1 MSAPAT
7 QLPIAGY
14 RDSFRYLGRQLR
26 GRAVPIT
33 VVVLAGIITAVAGL
47 AGPWVIGG
55 LVDELRADPSAAA
68 VWRGAV
74 IVVVAGIVLGLG
86 TWIGRAV
93 LARVTEPAVSRL
105 REDVMSRALE
115 LDSGTVE
122 RTGTGDLVSRVA
134 DDSRKISESTEQ
146 ILPLFLQ
153 SVFVVVISAIGLTAL
168 DWRLGLVGLVAVP
181 MYYLTIAWY
190 LPRGE
195 PMYRAERAA
204 FGRRAGRL
212 LSSLTGRDTL
222 RAYRKQ
228 QVELERIHSAS
239 TEARDL
245 SIGVFRFL
253 TSAMSRNNRAEAV
266 VLSCIIIA
274 GFALVWF
281 DETTAGAVTTAALV
295 YHRLFNPIGAI
306 VGLFDEML
314 SAGASLTRMVGVI
327 QASTAAVETAQSS
340 GAACA
345 ARGSDAASGPNSG
358 IALSSVEF
366 TYPAAGDEDDAHEP
380 VLHGV
385 DLEVPPGTVIA
396 VVGTT
401 GSGKTT
407 MAKIAA
413 GILTPSTGSA
423 RFGERQLSDF
433 AEPELRAHVCM
444 VSQEVHT
451 FVGTV
456 RDNVAL
462 AKPEAD
468 AAEVEDALRAVGADF
483 AFSLPEGLDTDIGDG
498 GHRLSPLEDQL
509 LALARVQ
516 LADPDLVVLD
526 EATAEAGSSGAR
538 ALETAAAKVL
548 DGRAGLVVAHRLNQ
562 AHRADRILVMEHG
575 RIVEQGT
582 HDELVAAGS
591 RYAELWEAWNV

>member
-1 MSAPAT
+1 MSAAST
-7 QLPIAGY
+7 QLPIASY
-14 RDSFRYLGRQLR
+14 RASFRYIGAQLR
-26 GRAVPIT
+26 GRAAPIAA
-33 VVVLAGIITAVAGL
+33 VVLAGVVTAVAGL

-55 LVDELRADPSAAA
+55 LVDELRADPTADA
-68 VWRGAV
+68 VWRGAL
-74 IVVVAGIVLGLG
+74 IVAVAGIVLGLG
-86 TWIGRAV
+86 TWLGRAA
-93 LARVTEPAVSRL
+93 LARVTEAAVSRL

-153 SVFVVVISAIGLTAL
+153 SVFVVVISGVGLAAL

-222 RAYRKQ
+222 RAFRKQ
-228 QVELERIHSAS
+228 RVELERIHSAS

-266 VLSCIIIA
+266 VLSCIIVA

-327 QASTAAVETAQSS
+327 QAAERAQSPTYGS
-340 GAACA
+340 EAQGRGPTTRVGAAL
-345 ARGSDAASGPNSG
+345 
-358 IALSSVEF
+358 ALTSVEF
-366 TYPAAGDEDDAHEP
+366 TYPASGDEPDAHEP

-385 DLEVPPGTVIA
+385 DLEVPPGSVVA

-407 MAKIAA
+407 LAKMAA
-413 GILTPSTGSA
+413 GILAPSTGSA
-423 RFGERQLSDF
+423 RFVGRPLADYTG
-433 AEPELRAHVCM
+433 PELRAHVCM

-468 AAEVEDALRAVGADF
+468 ATEVEDALRAVGADF
-483 AFSLPEGLDTDIGDG
+483 AFSLPEGLDTEIGDG
-498 GHRLSPLEDQL
+498 GYRLSPMEDQL
-509 LALARVQ
+509 LALARVH

-548 DGRAGLVVAHRLNQ
+548 EGRAGLVVAHRLNQ
-562 AHRADRILVMEHG
+562 AQHADRILVMEHG

-582 HDELVAAGS
+582 HVELVSAGA
-591 RYAELWEAWNV
+591 RYAKLWEAWDV

>member
-7 QLPIAGY
+7 HLPVASY
-14 RDSFRYLGRQLR
+14 RASFRYLGAQLP
-26 GRAVPIT
+26 GRAAPIA
-33 VVVLAGIITAVAGL
+33 VVVLAGVITAVAGL

-55 LVDELRADPSAAA
+55 LVDELRADPAADA
-68 VWRGAV
+68 VWRGAL
-74 IVVVAGIVLGLG
+74 IVAVAGIILGLG
-86 TWIGRAV
+86 TWIGRAA

-115 LDSGTVE
+115 LDLGTVE

-153 SVFVVVISAIGLTAL
+153 SVFVVVISGVGLAAL

-190 LPRGE
+190 LPRAE
-195 PMYRAERAA
+195 PIYRAERAA

-228 QVELERIHSAS
+228 QVELDRIHSAS

-245 SIGVFRFL
+245 SIGVFKFL
-253 TSAMSRNNRAEAV
+253 TSAISRNNRAEAV
-266 VLSCIIIA
+266 VLSCIIVA

-327 QASTAAVETAQSS
+327 QAADNPQSPAHGSAEQGRGAVT
-340 GAACA
+340 GA
-345 ARGSDAASGPNSG
+345 DAALVLG
-358 IALSSVEF
+358 SVEF
-366 TYPAAGDEDDAHEP
+366 TYPASGDEADAHEP

-385 DLEVPPGTVIA
+385 DLVVPSGSVIA

-413 GILTPSTGSA
+413 GILTPSAGTAHFAGRPLA
-423 RFGERQLSDF
+423 DF

-456 RDNVAL
+456 HDNVAL
-462 AKPEAD
+462 AKPYAD
-468 AAEVEDALRAVGADF
+468 AIEVEDALRAVGADF
-483 AFSLPEGLDTDIGDG
+483 AFSLPDGLDTEIGDS
-498 GHRLSPLEDQL
+498 GHRLSPMEDQL

-538 ALETAAAKVL
+538 ALEAAAAKVL
-548 DGRAGLVVAHRLNQ
+548 DGRAGLVIAHRLNQ
-562 AHRADRILVMEHG
+562 AQHADRVVVMEHG
-575 RIVEQGT
+575 RIAEQGT
-582 HDELVAAGS
+582 HDELVSAGA
-591 RYAELWEAWNV
+591 RYAELWEAWNL

>member
-1 MSAPAT
+1 MSAPA
-7 QLPIAGY
+7 QAPNLPIASY
-14 RDSFRYLGRQLR
+14 RDSFRYLATLLR
-26 GRAVPIT
+26 GRTAPIV
-33 VVVLAGIITAVAGL
+33 VVVLAGIVTAIAGL
-47 AGPWVIGG
+47 AGPWVIGR
-55 LVDELRADPSAAA
+55 LVDELRADPSADA

-74 IVVVAGIVLGLG
+74 IVVVAGIVLALG
-86 TWIGRAV
+86 TWLGRAA

-105 REDVMSRALE
+105 REDVMTRALE
-115 LDSGTVE
+115 LDAGTIE

-134 DDSRKISESTEQ
+134 DDSRKISESTEH

-168 DWRLGLVGLVAVP
+168 DWRLGLVGLVAIP

-195 PMYRAERAA
+195 PLYRAERAA

-212 LSSLTGRDTL
+212 LSSLNGRETL

-228 QVELERIHSAS
+228 EVELKRVHSAS

-266 VLSCIIIA
+266 VLSCIIVA

-306 VGLFDEML
+306 VGLFDEVL

-327 QASTAAVETAQSS
+327 EGADRAAVPASTTVTGTGRHGQQLVTLS
-340 GAACA
+340 G
-345 ARGSDAASGPNSG
+345 
-358 IALSSVEF
+358 VEF
-366 TYPAAGDEDDAHEP
+366 TYPPAGDELAAHQP

-385 DLEVPPGTVIA
+385 DLEISRGETVA

-413 GILTPSTGSA
+413 GILAPSTGSTSLDG
-423 RFGERQLSDF
+423 RDF
-433 AEPELRAHVCM
+433 VEYTESELRGRVCM

-451 FVGTV
+451 FVGSV
-456 RDNVAL
+456 HNNVAL
-462 AKPEAD
+462 AKPD
-468 AAEVEDALRAVGADF
+468 ASTAEVEAALRAVGADF
-483 AFSLPEGLDTDIGDG
+483 ALALPGGLDTELGDG
-498 GHRLSPLEDQL
+498 GHRLTPMEDQL
-509 LALARVQ
+509 LALARVH
-516 LADPDLVVLD
+516 LADPDLVILD

-538 ALETAAAKVL
+538 ALETAAEKVL
-548 DGRAGLVVAHRLNQ
+548 AERAALVVAHRLNQ
-562 AHRADRILVMEHG
+562 AQHADRILVMDAG

-582 HDELVAAGS
+582 HSELVEAGG
-591 RYAELWEAWNV
+591 RYAELWRAWKM

>member
-1 MSAPAT
+1 MSAPT
-7 QLPIAGY
+7 TTLPVASY
-14 RDSFRYLGRQLR
+14 RDSFRYLGAQLR
-26 GRAVPIT
+26 GRAAPIA
-33 VVVLAGIITAVAGL
+33 VVVLAGIVTGVAGL

-55 LVDELRADPSAAA
+55 LVDELSADPVAAA

-74 IVVVAGIVLGLG
+74 IVGVAGIVLGLG
-86 TWIGRAV
+86 TWIGRAA
-93 LARVTEPAVSRL
+93 LARVTEPAVTRL
-105 REDVMSRALE
+105 REDVMGSALE

-122 RTGTGDLVSRVA
+122 QTGTGDLVSRVA

-153 SVFVVVISAIGLTAL
+153 SAIVVVVSGVGLAAL
-168 DWRLGLVGLVAVP
+168 DWRLALVGLVAVP
-181 MYYLTIAWY
+181 MYYLTLAWY
-190 LPRGE
+190 LPRSE
-195 PMYRAERAA
+195 PMYRAEREA

-212 LSSLTGRDTL
+212 LSGLSGRDTL
-222 RAYRKQ
+222 RAFRRQ
-228 QVELERIHSAS
+228 DTELERIHSAS
-239 TEARDL
+239 AEARNL
-245 SIGVFRFL
+245 SVGVFRLL
-253 TSAMSRNNRAEAV
+253 TSAVSRNNRAEAV
-266 VLSCIIIA
+266 VLSCILVA

-281 DETTAGAVTTAALV
+281 DESTAGAVTTAALV

-327 QASTAAVETAQSS
+327 QEAGRTQSPDDCS
-340 GAACA
+340 VAPKTGATSGDGAALVLA
-345 ARGSDAASGPNSG
+345 EVA
-358 IALSSVEF
+358 F
-366 TYPAAGDEDDAHEP
+366 TYPAAGDEVDAHEP
-380 VLHGV
+380 VLRGI
-385 DLEVPPGTVIA
+385 DLEVPPGTVVA

-413 GILTPSTGSA
+413 GVLAPTNGSA
-423 RFGERQLSDF
+423 RFGEWPLADLT
-433 AEPELRAHVCM
+433 EPELRRHVCM
-444 VSQEVHT
+444 VSQDVHT

-456 RDNVAL
+456 RDNVIVAQ
-462 AKPEAD
+462 PEAG
-468 AAEVEDALRAVGADF
+468 ATEVEGALRAVGADF
-483 AFSLPEGLDTDIGDG
+483 AFSLPEGLDTEVGDG
-498 GHRLSPLEDQL
+498 GYRLSPMEDQL

-516 LADPDLVVLD
+516 LADPQVVVLD

-538 ALETAAAKVL
+538 ALEAAAAKVL

-562 AHRADRILVMEHG
+562 AYRADRILVMEHG

>member
-7 QLPIAGY
+7 RLPIASY
-14 RDSFRYLGRQLR
+14 RASFRYLGAQLR
-26 GRAVPIT
+26 ERAAPIV

-86 TWIGRAV
+86 TWIGRAA

-105 REDVMSRALE
+105 REDVMSRALA

-122 RTGTGDLVSRVA
+122 RTGTGDLVSRVGE
-134 DDSRKISESTEQ
+134 DSRKISESTEQ

-228 QVELERIHSAS
+228 QVELERVHSAS

-266 VLSCIIIA
+266 VLSCIIVA

-327 QASTAAVETAQSS
+327 QASTAAAESGQSS
-340 GAACA
+340 GAESLAPE
-345 ARGSDAASGPNSG
+345 SGTSSG
-358 IALSSVEF
+358 IVLSSVEF

-385 DLEVPPGTVIA
+385 DLEVPPGNVVA

-423 RFGERQLSDF
+423 RFGERPLSDF
-433 AEPELRAHVCM
+433 VEPELRKHVCM

-451 FVGTV
+451 FVGSV

-462 AKPEAD
+462 AKPDAD
-468 AAEVEDALRAVGADF
+468 ATEVEDSLRAVGADF
-483 AFSLPEGLDTDIGDG
+483 AYSLPAGLDTDIGDG
-498 GHRLSPLEDQL
+498 GHRLSPMEDQL

-562 AHRADRILVMEHG
+562 AQHADRILVMEHG

-582 HDELVAAGS
+582 HDELVAAGT

>member
-1 MSAPAT
+1 MTAPPAT
-7 QLPIAGY
+7 QALPIASYGA
-14 RDSFRYLGRQLR
+14 SFRYLGTLLR
-26 GRAVPIT
+26 GRTALIA
-33 VVVLAGIITAVAGL
+33 VVVAAGIVTAIAGL
-47 AGPWVIGG
+47 AGPWVIGR
-55 LVDELRADPSAAA
+55 LVDELRADPSADA
-68 VWRGAV
+68 VWRGAAIV
-74 IVVVAGIVLGLG
+74 IVAGVVLAFG
-86 TWIGRAV
+86 TWLGRAA

-105 REDVMSRALE
+105 REDVMGRALE
-115 LDSGTVE
+115 LDAGTIE
-122 RTGTGDLVSRVA
+122 SAGTGDLVSRVA

-153 SVFVVVISAIGLTAL
+153 SVFVVVISAIGLAAL

-195 PMYRAERAA
+195 PLYRAERAA

-212 LSSLTGRDTL
+212 LSSLSGRSTL

-228 QVELERIHSAS
+228 HVELERVHSAS

-266 VLSCIIIA
+266 VLSCIIVA

-306 VGLFDEML
+306 VGLFDEVL

-327 QASTAAVETAQSS
+327 QSAQS
-340 GAACA
+340 GR
-345 ARGSDAASGPNSG
+345 ARGSAPDDASPARPE
-358 IALSSVEF
+358 ALLQLAAVGF
-366 TYPAAGDEDDAHEP
+366 TYPATGGETAAHRP
-380 VLHGV
+380 VLHSV
-385 DLEVPPGTVIA
+385 DLDIRRGETVA
-396 VVGTT
+396 VVGAT

-407 MAKIAA
+407 LAKIAA
-413 GILTPSTGSA
+413 GILPPSTGRASLGG
-423 RFGERQLSDF
+423 REL
-433 AEPELRAHVCM
+433 AEYSEAELRSHVCM

-456 RDNVAL
+456 SDNVAL
-462 AKPEAD
+462 ATPDAD
-468 AAEVEDALRAVGADF
+468 SAEVEAALRAVGADF
-483 AFSLPEGLDTDIGDG
+483 AFTLPDALDTELGDG
-498 GHRLSPLEDQL
+498 GHRLTPMEDQL
-509 LALARVQ
+509 IALARLH
-516 LADPDLVVLD
+516 LASPDLVILD

-538 ALETAAAKVL
+538 ALELAAEKVL
-548 DGRAGLVVAHRLNQ
+548 AGRSALVVAHRLNQ
-562 AHRADRILVMEHG
+562 AQHADRILVMDSG

-582 HDELVAAGS
+582 HDELVASGG
-591 RYAELWEAWNV
+591 RYAELWRAWKM

>member
-7 QLPIAGY
+7 QLPIASY
-14 RDSFRYLGRQLR
+14 RASFRYLGAQLR
-26 GRAVPIT
+26 GRAAPIA
-33 VVVLAGIITAVAGL
+33 VVVLAGVVTAVAGL

-55 LVDELRADPSAAA
+55 LVDELRADPNAAA

-74 IVVVAGIVLGLG
+74 IVLVAGIVLGLG
-86 TWIGRAV
+86 TWTGRAA
-93 LARVTEPAVSRL
+93 LARVTEPAVSQL
-105 REDVMSRALE
+105 REDVMSSALE

-153 SVFVVVISAIGLTAL
+153 SAFVVVISAIGLAAL
-168 DWRLGLVGLVAVP
+168 DWRLALVGLVALP
-181 MYYLTIAWY
+181 MYYLTLAWY

-195 PMYRAERAA
+195 PMYRAEREA

-228 QVELERIHSAS
+228 RVELDRVHAAS

-245 SIGVFRFL
+245 SVGVFRFL

-266 VLSCIIIA
+266 VLSCIIVA

-327 QASTAAVETAQSS
+327 QAAEVAHTAADPANPERP
-340 GAACA
+340 GA
-345 ARGSDAASGPNSG
+345 GYDAHAGL
-358 IALSSVEF
+358 ALASVEF
-366 TYPAAGDEDDAHEP
+366 TYPPAGDEDDAHEP

-385 DLEVPPGTVIA
+385 DLDVPPGSVVA

-423 RFGERQLSDF
+423 RFAGRPLAYF
-433 AEPELRAHVCM
+433 AEPELRRHVCM

-462 AKPEAD
+462 ARPDAD
-468 AAEVEDALRAVGADF
+468 SADVEGALCTVGADF
-483 AFSLPEGLDTDIGDG
+483 AFALPDGLDTDIGDG
-498 GHRLSPLEDQL
+498 GHRLSPMDDQL
-509 LALARVQ
+509 LALARVE
-516 LADPDLVVLD
+516 LADPDIVVLD

-538 ALETAAAKVL
+538 ALEMAAARVL

-562 AHRADRILVMEHG
+562 AQHADRILVMESG

-582 HDELVAAGS
+582 HDELVAASG
-591 RYAELWEAWNV
+591 RYAELWQAWNV